1 MFPGGGKQ
9 MQDLQRKMKKMQD
22 DLMKSQQELE
32 SKVWQ
37 ASSGG
42 GMVTVEMNGKYD
54 IQSVKISKDAVDP
67 DDIEMLEDLI
77 TAALKEVHIKISKE
91 VEDGMSKLTGGIKI
105 PGLF

>member
-9 MQDLQRKMKKMQD
+9 LQDLQKKMQKMQS
-22 DLMKSQQELE
+22 DLMKTQQELE
-32 SKVWQ
+32 RKVWQ

-42 GMVTVEMNGKYD
+42 GMVTVEMNGKY
-54 IQSVKISKDAVDP
+54 IVQSIKLNKDVVDP

-77 TAALKEVHIKISKE
+77 LAAIKEAHKTVSNE
-91 VEDGMSKLTGGIKI
+91 VEADMSKLTGGIKI

>member
-9 MQDLQRKMKKMQD
+9 MQDLQRKVQKMQEEM
-22 DLMKSQQELE
+22 MKQQKELE
-32 SKVWQ
+32 QKLWK

-54 IQSVKISKDAVDP
+54 VQSIKLCKDVVDP
-67 DDIEMLEDLI
+67 EDIEMLEDLI
-77 TAALKEVHIKISKE
+77 VSAIREAHQTVSKE
-91 VEDGMSKLTGGIKI
+91 IDAGMSKLTGGMKI